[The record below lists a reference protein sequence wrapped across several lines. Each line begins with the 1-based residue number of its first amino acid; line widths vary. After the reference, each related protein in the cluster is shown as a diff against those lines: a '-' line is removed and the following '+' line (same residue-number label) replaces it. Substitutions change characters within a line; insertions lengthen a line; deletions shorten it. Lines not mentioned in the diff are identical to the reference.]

1 MIAYRLT
8 LTFSANLSAHY
19 LGGRGG
25 GKGSVH
31 TNLGLDASGSKNKI
45 NLLLSTSRS
54 ITKS

>member
-31 TNLGLDASGSKNKI
+31 TNLGLDASGSKNM
-45 NLLLSTSRS
+45 LLSTSRS